1 MKVLVVSIAL
11 GIVGVPAIM
20 QTPEP
25 TTLEPLVTYT
35 TVSVPLSTL
44 AVVTTTTSTTTSTT
58 STTTTTLPDTQCAEW
73 YETAMQV
80 GWSQDQWDKLSRIIY
95 RESRCLPGVHNAED
109 PQGGSLG
116 LMQINKFWC
125 RPQHG
130 AELGWLQ
137 QQGVLQECIDLLDP
151 ATNLQA
157 ALHIYNYS
165 LQRHENGWKP
175 WRK

>member
-1 MKVLVVSIAL
+1 MKLLVVSVAMGTL
-11 GIVGVPAIM
+11 TMSAFST
-20 QTPEP
+20 QP
-25 TTLEPLVTYT
+25 THRESEPLVTYT
-35 TVSVPLSTL
+35 TVSVPPSTL
-44 AVVTTTTSTTTSTT
+44 PVVTTTTSTTTSTT

-73 YETAMQV
+73 YGAAMQV
-80 GWSQDQWDKLSRIIY
+80 GWAHDQWDRLSKIIY
-95 RESRCLPGVHNAED
+95 RESRCINDVHNAED

-137 QQGVLQECIDLLDP
+137 QQGVLQECTDLLDP
-151 ATNLQA
+151 ATNLLA

-165 LQRHENGWKP
+165 LQRHEDGWRP